1 MTLSEEGVPEHGKLW
16 CLVHH
21 MRKVLRPWKEEQGNL
36 FFVLRCKGCQCKCP
50 SGFGLSRIR
59 SSEALRACSQLG
71 MVTTTAG
78 GGGTNCPI
86 IRG

>member
-21 MRKVLRPWKEEQGNL
+21 MRKVLRPWNEEQGNL
-36 FFVLRCKGCQCKCP
+36 LFVLRCKGCQCKCP
-50 SGFGLSRIR
+50 SGLGLSRIR
-59 SSEALRACSQLG
+59 SAEALRARSQLG
-71 MVTTTAG
+71 MVMSTTG